1 MRKWLI
7 VLAVFTIALMFG
19 SKNASAQTEI
29 QIGPILS
36 NTAINF
42 NGAGGSATMTFG
54 ACGVG
59 ACTISNLDIFI
70 VGASIQGSA
79 VGTLST
85 TSTATYGLTSL
96 NGLTWTVATGP
107 TMAFSFSPGGAAGSI
122 TGTVVWNQVISNG
135 GATLLGTFT
144 VTGASGT
151 LASTFNAGPYPIDFT
166 AEYSSSSLSAIFN
179 GTSTSAVASLSE
191 TGAISAPAPTPEPSS
206 ILLFGTGLLG
216 LGGILRRRLFA

>member
-7 VLAVFTIALMFG
+7 VLAVFTIVLIFG

-29 QIGPILS
+29 TIGPIAG
-36 NTAINF
+36 TTDINF
-42 NGAGGSATMTFG
+42 TGAGGAATMTFG
-54 ACGVG
+54 ACGGG
-59 ACTISNLDIFI
+59 ACTISNLDNFI
-70 VGASIQGSA
+70 VGLSNLGSG
-79 VGTLST
+79 VGTFTT
-85 TSTATYGLTSL
+85 TSTASYGLTSV

-107 TMAFSFSPGGAAGSI
+107 AMAFSFSPGGAAGSI

-144 VTGASGT
+144 VTGGSGT
-151 LASTFNAGPYPIDFT
+151 LASTFNGGPYPIDFA